1 MCWGPQTIPCLLHDW
16 WLSLWE
22 LLGIQVIWDCFP
34 SYVVAI
40 PFSFFNPSPN
50 SFLPIPDL
58 MSNGWEKYLHLP
70 QPAAC
75 RAFQRVAML
84 GSCQHII
91 ASVWVS
97 GIGSSTWDGSQ
108 FGPTIGPPFLQLLS
122 YFCPYS
128 SFRQDQFGVRNF
140 DCEVGNTILPL
151 EVLTIYWRWTLGV
164 PSSQCWAFWLRSL
177 PLGPESLSPPLW
189 YFPEGLCTF

>member
-1 MCWGPQTIPCLLHDW
+1 M
-16 WLSLWE
+16 
-22 LLGIQVIWDCFP
+22 
-34 SYVVAI
+34 VAI

-50 SFLPIPDL
+50 STLPIPDL

-75 RAFQRVAML
+75 RAFQRMAML

-108 FGPTIGPPFLQLLS
+108 FGPTIGLPFLQLLS

-128 SFRQDQFGVRNF
+128 SFRQDHFGVRNF

-164 PSSQCWAFWLRSL
+164 PSAHCWTLWKRSRPLSLRVSHLLSGIFQGVPVHSKPRGCIL
-177 PLGPESLSPPLW
+177 PFILLDFLSSPNGW
-189 YFPEGLCTF
+189 NMNK

>member
-50 SFLPIPDL
+50 STLPIPDL

-75 RAFQRVAML
+75 RAFQRMAML

-97 GIGSSTWDGSQ
+97 GIETD
-108 FGPTIGPPFLQLLS
+108 PNLDRRLDLLFFS
-122 YFCPYS
+122 YFPIFVPTLLLDRINLGS
-128 SFRQDQFGVRNF
+128 EILTVKLVTLSFH
-140 DCEVGNTILPL
+140 
-151 EVLTIYWRWTLGV
+151 
-164 PSSQCWAFWLRSL
+164 LRSL
-177 PLGPESLSPPLW
+177 LSTGGGLLEFPLPSVGH
-189 YFPEGLCTF
+189 FG

>member
-1 MCWGPQTIPCLLHDW
+1 
-16 WLSLWE
+16 
-22 LLGIQVIWDCFP
+22 
-34 SYVVAI
+34 
-40 PFSFFNPSPN
+40 
-50 SFLPIPDL
+50 

-75 RAFQRVAML
+75 RAFQRMAML

-151 EVLTIYWRWTLGV
+151 EVLTIYWRWTLWV

-189 YFPEGLCTF
+189 YFPEGPCTFPEAAYFHWFFWPSCLLPIAGIWINKIVVKIGNKGKQNSQQSNIKWQRAL